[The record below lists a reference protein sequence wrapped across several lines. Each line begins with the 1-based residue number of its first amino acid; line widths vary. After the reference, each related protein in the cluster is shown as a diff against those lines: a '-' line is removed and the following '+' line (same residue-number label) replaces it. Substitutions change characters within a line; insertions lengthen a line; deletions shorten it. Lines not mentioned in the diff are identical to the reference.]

1 MKIQS
6 FFDIQTSTFTYIVFD
21 ETKEGVVID
30 PVLNFDIKSGKI
42 TKNSFYEIVDFIK
55 KNDLKIKYILETHA
69 HADHLTSAKYLKKE
83 VNGLIGIG
91 KNIHK
96 VQDIFANIFN
106 LKNFHDINY
115 FDLYLNDTEVLNV
128 GNFNIEVIALPGH
141 TPACIGFKIEDNIFV
156 GDTIFMPDVGSARCD
171 FPGGSAEMLYE
182 SVQKIFAYNDDTKL
196 FMCHDYPTTREAMFQ
211 TTVGEQKQ
219 KNIHLNTKINKE
231 SFIKIRNERDKILSV
246 PQLIYPSLQVNIR
259 AGELPQSE
267 DNGMIYFKTPI
278 QLSE

>member
-6 FFDIQTSTFTYIVFD
+6 FFDIQTSTFTYVVFD

-91 KNIHK
+91 KNINK

-115 FDLYLNDTEVLNV
+115 FDLYLNDTEVLSV

-196 FMCHDYPTTREAMFQ
+196 FMCHDYPTTREVMFQ

>member
-69 HADHLTSAKYLKKE
+69 HANHLTSAKYLKKE

-91 KNIHK
+91 KNINK

-115 FDLYLNDTEVLNV
+115 FDLYLNDTEVLSV

-196 FMCHDYPTTREAMFQ
+196 FMCHDYPTTREVMFQ

>member
-91 KNIHK
+91 KNINK

-115 FDLYLNDTEVLNV
+115 FDLYLNDTEVLSV

-196 FMCHDYPTTREAMFQ
+196 FMCHDYPTTREVMFQ